1 MPRKTAADRA
11 ASSARYHREQI
22 ARAKELARE
31 DPEEISAPMAA
42 AVRWL
47 YAALAQAAKAN
58 PSMAAERYNH
68 AADQIA
74 LYAESVQSRTAD
86 GK

>member
-11 ASSARYHREQI
+11 ANSARYHRGQI
-22 ARAKELARE
+22 TKAKERARE
-31 DPEEISAPMAA
+31 NPEEISVPMEA

-58 PSMAAERYNH
+58 PDKAAERYNH

-74 LYAESVQSRTAD
+74 IYAESVQSRTAD